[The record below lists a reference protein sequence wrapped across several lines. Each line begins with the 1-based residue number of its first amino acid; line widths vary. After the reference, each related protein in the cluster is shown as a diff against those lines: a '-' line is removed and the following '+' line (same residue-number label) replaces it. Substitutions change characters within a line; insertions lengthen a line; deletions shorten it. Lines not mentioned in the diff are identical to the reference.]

1 MSFTRLVHFQVRPA
15 LMTYDETRERAHAA
29 YGRRVNALV
38 WRIEDAGERAYAGY
52 RRAICRNASPTAM
65 AAAIATLSE
74 RRPPRIGMTR
84 RALAALCT

>member
-15 LMTYDETRERAHAA
+15 LMTYDETRERLCGLWKTRERAC
-29 YGRRVNALV
+29 V

-52 RRAICRNASPTAM
+52 CRAICRNASPTAM

-84 RALAALCT
+84 RASAALCT